1 MRNRNI
7 NSIQLKRKKNNTIT
21 DFPIHEK
28 NVRKQAAE
36 KYIQE
41 VNEDRGKKFK
51 FIQSRLETLRK
62 EFKNVFN
69 CDADY
74 FIFNS
79 IKWE

>member
-1 MRNRNI
+1 MHDI
-7 NSIQLKRKKNNTIT
+7 NSIQLKRKKKSTVTN
-21 DFPIHEK
+21 FPGQEK
-28 NVRKQAAE
+28 IEREQAAQ

-41 VNEDRGKKFK
+41 VNKDRSEKFE
-51 FIQSRLETLRK
+51 FIQSRLEILRK

-79 IKWE
+79 INWEKS

>member
-1 MRNRNI
+1 MRNI
-7 NSIQLKRKKNNTIT
+7 NSIQLKRKKKNTVTI
-21 DFPIHEK
+21 FPGHEA
-28 NVRKQAAE
+28 NERKQAAE
-36 KYIQE
+36 KYIQK
-41 VNEDRGKKFK
+41 VNEDRGEKFK